1 VPSAKLPPVP
11 DYDVIVVGGG
21 LFGLTAALRLARRYE
36 TLVLEEQADV
46 LLGASYVNQN
56 RLHSGFHYP
65 RSLETALESIDA
77 YESFEAR
84 FREALRP
91 HENYYAVAAEG
102 SETSPDEYDA
112 FLAELRAA
120 RGLEYELCPS
130 PPWILRPKQIAA
142 TYRVYE
148 PVIDMTL
155 VREDLKREVAA
166 AERLTVRTGSKALEL
181 LADEPLTVRTA
192 DSTLTARAVVNTAYG
207 NLNWH
212 RRPASPRLEVQ
223 LVEMVELRSEERIPG
238 ITVVDGPFCA
248 ILPLGFSD
256 SGYWFYSVNYGVHA
270 RVVSSGPVEFREPF
284 YSNWERMRAQADRYF
299 TFADRLT
306 KVASWFTP
314 RTFLAD
320 PEVERTKARPSVVE
334 ELEPGLVQVLGG
346 KLVTCLRA
354 AGEVE
359 RLVAARLG

>member
-1 VPSAKLPPVP
+1 VP

-21 LFGLTAALRLARRYE
+21 LFGLTVALRLAGHYE
-36 TLVLEEQADV
+36 TLVLEEQDDV

-77 YESFEAR
+77 YESFEER

-91 HENYYAVAAEG
+91 HENYYAVVAEG
-102 SETSPDEYDA
+102 SETSPDEYDR

-130 PPWILRPKQIAA
+130 PPWILRPREVAA

-148 PVIDMTL
+148 PVIDMAI
-155 VREDLKREVAA
+155 VREDLKRELAA
-166 AERLTVRTGSKALEL
+166 APGLTLRTGTKALSL
-181 LADEPLTVRTA
+181 HDGGAFVVRTA
-192 DSTLTARAVVNTAYG
+192 EGTVSARAVVNTAYG

-212 RRPASPRLEVQ
+212 RHPASPELEVQ
-223 LVEMVELRSEERIPG
+223 LVEMVELRCEERIPG
-238 ITVVDGPFCA
+238 ITLVDGPFCA

-270 RVVSSGPVEFREPF
+270 RVVSSGSVQFREPF
-284 YSNWERMRAQADRYF
+284 YSNWERMRSQADRYF
-299 TFADRLT
+299 TFAGRLT
-306 KVASWFTP
+306 KVASWYTP
-314 RTFLAD
+314 RTFLSGPD
-320 PEVERTKARPSVVE
+320 IDRTKARPSKVE

-354 AGEVE
+354 ADEVE

>member
-1 VPSAKLPPVP
+1 MA

-21 LFGLTAALRLARRYE
+21 LFGLTAALRLAERYE
-36 TLVLEEQADV
+36 TLVLEQQADV

-65 RSLETALESIDA
+65 RSLDTALESIDA

-84 FREALRP
+84 FGSALRP
-91 HENYYAVAAEG
+91 HENYYAVSTDG
-102 SETSPDEYDA
+102 SETSPDEYAA
-112 FLAELRAA
+112 FLAELRNE
-120 RGLEYELCPS
+120 RGLEYELFAS
-130 PPWILRPKQIAA
+130 PPWILRPKRVAA
-142 TYRVYE
+142 AYRVYE

-155 VREDLKREVAA
+155 VRDELRRAVAE
-166 AERLTVRTGSKALEL
+166 AEGLTLRTTTKALA
-181 LADEPLTVRTA
+181 LAAGFRVETSA
-192 DSTLTARAVVNTAYG
+192 GALTARAVVNTAYG

-212 RRPASPRLEVQ
+212 HHPASPELEVQ
-223 LVEMVELRSEERIPG
+223 LVEMVELRCEERIPG
-238 ITVVDGPFCA
+238 ITIVDGPFCA

-284 YSNWERMRAQADRYF
+284 YSNWERMQAQADRYF

-306 KVASWFTP
+306 KVASWYTP
-314 RTFLAD
+314 RTFLSD
-320 PEVERTKARPSVVE
+320 PEIEQTKARPSRVT

-354 AGEVE
+354 ADEVE
-359 RLVAARLG
+359 RLVALRLG

>member
-1 VPSAKLPPVP
+1 VT

-21 LFGLTAALRLARRYE
+21 LFGITAALRLAERYDV
-36 TLVLEEQADV
+36 LVLEEQPDV
-46 LLGASYVNQN
+46 LVGASYVNQN

-77 YESFEAR
+77 YESFESR
-84 FREALRP
+84 FRDALRP

-102 SETSPDEYDA
+102 SETSPEDYDA
-112 FLAELRAA
+112 FLTELRAA
-120 RGLEYELCPS
+120 RGLEYELCAS
-130 PPWILRPKQIAA
+130 PPWILRPKQVAA
-142 TYRVYE
+142 TYRVHE

-155 VREDLKREVAA
+155 VREDLRRELAA
-166 AERLTVRTGSKALEL
+166 ADRITLRTGAKALAL
-181 LADEPLTVRTA
+181 SSGDAFSIRLPDGVL
-192 DSTLTARAVVNTAYG
+192 SARAVVNTAYG

-212 RRPASPRLEVQ
+212 KHPASPRLEVQ
-223 LVEMVELRSEERIPG
+223 LVEMVELRSDERIPG

-248 ILPLGFSD
+248 ILPLGFSETA
-256 SGYWFYSVNYGVHA
+256 YWFYSVNYSVHA
-270 RVVSSGPVEFREPF
+270 RVVSNGSIAFREPF
-284 YSNWERMRAQADRYF
+284 YSNWERMHAQADRYF

-306 KVASWFTP
+306 KVASWYTP

-320 PEVERTKARPSVVE
+320 PDVERTKARPSVVE

-346 KLVTCLRA
+346 KLVTCLRT